1 MMMFGSDA
9 SKCAARFRNRSR
21 LSEVTAT
28 TVPAGHHSPRQ
39 PWVGELIDV
48 PISVQPL
55 RKMQSA
61 LDPPRGASSSTAT
74 ARFESD
80 DIVFV
85 IVSIAILSKAFGCS
99 EIIAR

>member
-55 RKMQSA
+55 RKNA
-61 LDPPRGASSSTAT
+61 ER
-74 ARFESD
+74 ARPAAGRLVKHSYRPF
-80 DIVFV
+80 
-85 IVSIAILSKAFGCS
+85 
-99 EIIAR
+99 